1 MRVSRTKV
9 NQLQYCS
16 IKLANG
22 ANYRISKLSSGVF
35 VTFVSLGHIHGRHER
50 GEHYLASKKFLL
62 IIAWNA

>member
-22 ANYRISKLSSGVF
+22 ANYRISKLSGVF
-35 VTFVSLGHIHGRHER
+35 VTFASLGHIHGRHER
-50 GEHYLASKKFLL
+50 GEHYLASKKFLF
-62 IIAWNA
+62 IIAENA